1 MTKIP
6 VEQPILFSADM
17 VKAILDGQKTVTR
30 RVINIP
36 AYYHLAKKPQS
47 YGPDD
52 YAFLDMADPIGT
64 YPTLVK
70 PRYHAG
76 DLLWVKETYCHG
88 IEWDDCKPSEVDP
101 LCGGNDIWYFADG
114 ERPTE
119 GWGKKRSSR
128 FMPKWAARIW
138 LEVLNVRPPE
148 KLQDIS
154 DIEAEKEGC
163 LRISTYRTK
172 TPCLDHFPYLWDSI
186 NAKRGYP
193 WDNNDWVWPYEFKI
207 NR

>member
-6 VEQPILFSADM
+6 EELPILFSADM
-17 VKAILDGQKTVTR
+17 VKAILDGRKTVTR

-36 AYYHLAKKPQS
+36 AYYQLAKKPQS

-114 ERPTE
+114 ERPIE

-128 FMPKWAARIW
+128 FMPKWVARIW

-154 DIEAEKEGC
+154 TEDCKREGITSCIKKGCPTFKTAFAE
-163 LRISTYRTK
+163 
-172 TPCLDHFPYLWDSI
+172 LWDKL

-193 WDNNDWVWPYEFKI
+193 WDNNNWVWPYEFKI